1 MSNIFFSFYRLAAE
15 SSIIQIAAKNM
26 ETSESFNRFVIPESG
41 SIPSQVSKLT
51 GIEMHGNGTMYY
63 NLQPVTATNANEAL
77 DDFTKWLKNYEAPLI
92 VAQNAQFDARILVSS
107 LCRLD
112 KSDQFSKVVAG
123 FSDSLK
129 LLKVEMPGKSSYK
142 LSVLADE
149 ILEDGSTNAH
159 NAEEDVTMLSA
170 ILLKGVPKVVEKMK
184 RYTFTFESVLLNK
197 RKLSNKKKASIE
209 LFRHNSEQC
218 VVQTAGGKSG

>member
-41 SIPSQVSKLT
+41 SIPPQVSKLT

-63 NLQPVTATNANEAL
+63 NLQPVTASNANEAL
-77 DDFTKWLKNYEAPLI
+77 DDFIKWLKNYEAPLI
-92 VAQNAQFDARILVSS
+92 VAHNAPFDARILVAS

-129 LLKVEMPGKSSYK
+129 LLKEEMPGKKTSYK

-149 ILEDGSTNAH
+149 ILDGSTNAH
-159 NAEEDVTMLSA
+159 NAEEDVTMLCA
-170 ILLKGVPKVVEKMK
+170 ILLKEVPNVVEKV
-184 RYTFTFESVLLNK
+184 YIYL
-197 RKLSNKKKASIE
+197 RKCFIE
-209 LFRHNSEQC
+209 
-218 VVQTAGGKSG
+218 